1 MGKTYLPDGQ
11 GAIFKN
17 IIRFAG
23 GTPLDGRAVVDSYS
37 DIQGD
42 RYKTLFTHEG
52 VESYYEGMLV
62 VTKDTGK
69 VYVLLNGTFVEVTP
83 DLSQVLGSKSVNTY
97 AEAIQL
103 ATANNI
109 GQIIYVKTKSS
120 YDADGEEGEGV
131 AIEYDAAPY
140 IVIGAGSLMKLA
152 ASSAS
157 GDIESDVRELT
168 TKVSTLETTV
178 GDEESGLVKDVN
190 ELESIV
196 DTFIETTVPTTYA
209 TKEEL
214 SGETN
219 ARETAISGIT
229 EALKGKVNVVEGSRL
244 MTETEGTKLEGIAA
258 GAQVNVIEVVK
269 VNGSALTVS
278 DSDKSVDITVPTAP
292 VQGVKSKSDGQI
304 LTLDGDKLDT
314 TLTIAYVPASK
325 GDNGE
330 HIPSQLR
337 LQGVDNTVIS
347 SINADTFVK
356 DGMIENVTLDG
367 PKSEL
372 GETGKKY
379 LVITWNTES
388 GKDVMRLDVSEL
400 FNPYTAENGVQLSEG
415 KFSIKLATDEQ
426 YLSVGTDGLATTE
439 ALWTKVTELDNA
451 VLSAATAYADSLS
464 VNYDASGS
472 SAQALVD
479 AKAYTDEL
487 AGNVYTKEDTDKTF
501 VKTEN
506 FNEFSQELETKLEN
520 IEAGAEV
527 NIIESVTVNGIDAII
542 DNKNA
547 SVKIEAN
554 DIELGTAIKNGEE
567 DKYSAETKLSVVLQG
582 IQDSIRG
589 AIAGGVN
596 SVSAGDTAIVVN
608 SADANNPTVSLKVEE
623 SDATTIANGHIAI
636 VKSNEGIYATMYY
649 GGDDTE

>member
-42 RYKTLFTHEG
+42 SYKTLFTHEG

-178 GDEESGLVKDVN
+178 GGEESGLVKDVN
-190 ELESIV
+190 DLETIV
-196 DTFIETTVPTTYA
+196 DTFINTTVPTTYA

-214 SGETN
+214 SGEKS

-229 EALKGKVNVVEGSRL
+229 EALKDKVDVLEGSRL

-367 PKSEL
+367 PNSEL

-415 KFSIKLATDEQ
+415 KFSIKLATGEQ

-439 ALWTKVTELDNA
+439 ALWTKVTELDNT

-487 AGNVYTKEDTDKTF
+487 AGNVYTKEDANNTF

-527 NIIESVTVNGIDAII
+527 NVIEKIKVNGVEATIDDEKTAEVTVNSNNI
-542 DNKNA
+542 K
-547 SVKIEAN
+547 
-554 DIELGTAIKNGEE
+554 LGTNITSDDENV
-567 DKYSAETKLSVVLQG
+567 YTTSNTLSEVLQG
-582 IQDSIRG
+582 IQDSITV
-589 AIAGGVN
+589 AVSGGLT
-596 SVSAGDTAIVVN
+596 SVTPGEGI
-608 SADANNPTVSLKVEE
+608 TVSGVAANKQTVSIKV
-623 SDATTIANGHIAI
+623 SQDADNLIKISETDNGIFA
-636 VKSNEGIYATMYY
+636 AMYY